1 MNHLLMKL
9 VEQSTSY
16 ILERVEQVGT
26 PQEKLSAFIT
36 ASLAYQ
42 GTQPA
47 HNTALDEI
55 VFNARTPDNVPYYKL
70 DEEEED
76 PLLQTLGTILREGQ
90 EQGVFGDFHLSVMS
104 NMIQG
109 AIGEYMLNPAVI
121 GRVDLETYSSELV
134 RIIHRAV
141 RA

>member
-1 MNHLLMKL
+1 MRRRK
-9 VEQSTSY
+9 
-16 ILERVEQVGT
+16 ILCCRHWG
-26 PQEKLSAFIT
+26 LSC
-36 ASLAYQ
+36 
-42 GTQPA
+42 
-47 HNTALDEI
+47 
-55 VFNARTPDNVPYYKL
+55 VR
-70 DEEEED
+70 
-76 PLLQTLGTILREGQ
+76 IL

-121 GRVDLETYSSELV
+121 GRVDLETCSSELV